1 MPDKVTALWQGK
13 SSLQPATSRSCP
25 PLCAHAQFSRMNQ
38 ILGAKDPLCAVEG
51 GAQGFGRPRAAH
63 KSGQDQYGDQVRQ
76 DLDELDRD
84 GFAAP

>member
-13 SSLQPATSRSCP
+13 SSLQPATSRPCL

-51 GAQGFGRPRAAH
+51 GAQGFGRPRAAYEA
-63 KSGQDQYGDQVRQ
+63 GEDEDGDQIRE
-76 DLDELDRD
+76 DLDELNRD
-84 GFAAP
+84 WLAAP